1 MKKWA
6 VNICVLWQQV
16 MRERYC
22 VDELSAFLS
31 IVALVMI
38 LVSLIPGLRFF
49 YPAAMAP
56 LVFVLVHSFSKK
68 TGKRQE
74 ERNDFLDV
82 KYKAEQKTAVS
93 EKVAGSQDSSV
104 LPMSLLRRN
113 RSNQK
118 TR

>member
-6 VNICVLWQQV
+6 ERINEWGQKF
-16 MRERYC
+16 MRERYG

-56 LVFVLVHSFSKK
+56 LVFVLVRSFSKK

-82 KYKAEQKTAVS
+82 KYKAEQKNGCFRESGGIARLIGITDVPTA
-93 EKVAGSQDSSV
+93 A
-104 LPMSLLRRN
+104 
-113 RSNQK
+113 
-118 TR
+118 